1 MQHATW
7 NAIESSSVAMSVY
20 RSYRRL
26 MPSSA
31 RALLRWL
38 AMPRW
43 NAAAALVRHRAADTV
58 LSGPFRGMH
67 LNLTPVS
74 SRNLLG
80 YLLGTQEI
88 ELHDVVRRLIARGY
102 PRIINVGAADGYYA
116 IGFLRQMPRTKVTA
130 FEGALEHHAGL
141 LRAAVQNSVAARFTL
156 RGFCH
161 PDDLGAELAELPGST
176 LVLADIEGGELDML
190 DLIKVPRLS
199 SADILVETHDAF
211 VPDCTEKLK
220 ARFSGTHNV
229 EQIVARPRSLADFPA
244 AIIPELSKFMPRT
257 AVELMNERRTG
268 TQMWLYLTAKRQP
281 EVEAV
286 GVVEKSNLDRGS
298 L

>member
-43 NAAAALVRHRAADTV
+43 NAATALVRHRAADTV
-58 LSGPFRGMH
+58 LSGPFMGMH
-67 LNLTPVS
+67 LSLTPVS

-88 ELHDVVRRLIARGY
+88 ELHDVVRRVIARGY

-116 IGFLRQMPRTKVTA
+116 IGLLRQMPRTKVTA

-141 LRAAVQNSVAARFTL
+141 LRTAVLNGVAGRFTL
-156 RGFCH
+156 KGFCH
-161 PDDLGAELAELPGST
+161 PDDLGAELAELPGPT

-190 DLIKVPRLS
+190 DLINVPRLS
-199 SADILVETHDAF
+199 YADILVETHDAF
-211 VPDCTEKLK
+211 VPDCTKKLK
-220 ARFSGTHNV
+220 ARFSGTHNF

-244 AIIPELSKFMPRT
+244 AIIPELSKFMPGT

-268 TQMWLYLTAKRQP
+268 TQMWLYLTAKRQT
-281 EVEAV
+281 EAEAI
-286 GVVEKSNLDRGS
+286 GVVEKSNSDRGS

>member
-26 MPSSA
+26 LPSSA
-31 RALLRWL
+31 RTLLRWL
-38 AMPRW
+38 TMPRW
-43 NAAAALVRHRAADTV
+43 NAAAALVRHRADNTV
-58 LSGPFRGMH
+58 LSGPFTGMH
-67 LNLTPVS
+67 LSLTPVS

-88 ELHDVVRRLIARGY
+88 ELHDVVRRAIVRGY

-116 IGFLRQMPRTKVTA
+116 VGFLRQMPRTKVTA
-130 FEGALEHHAGL
+130 FEGVLEHHAGL
-141 LRAAVQNSVAARFTL
+141 LRAAVLNGVAARFTL
-156 RGFCH
+156 KGFCRS
-161 PDDLGAELAELPGST
+161 DDLGAELAELPGST

-199 SADILVETHDAF
+199 YADILVETHDAF
-211 VPDCTEKLK
+211 VPNCTEKLK
-220 ARFSGTHNV
+220 VRFSETHNV

-286 GVVEKSNLDRGS
+286 GVVEKSNSDRGR

>member
-31 RALLRWL
+31 RAMLRWL

-43 NAAAALVRHRAADTV
+43 NAAAALVRHRAANTV
-58 LSGPFRGMH
+58 LSGPFTGMH
-67 LNLTPVS
+67 LSLTPVS

-88 ELHDVVRRLIARGY
+88 ELHDVVRRVIARDY
-102 PRIINVGAADGYYA
+102 SRIINVGAADGYYA

-141 LRAAVQNSVAARFTL
+141 LRAAVLNGVAARFTL
-156 RGFCH
+156 KGFCH
-161 PDDLGAELAELPGST
+161 PDDLGAELVELPSTT
-176 LVLADIEGGELDML
+176 LVLADIEGGELEML

-199 SADILVETHDAF
+199 YADILVETHDAF
-211 VPDCTEKLK
+211 VPNCTEKLK
-220 ARFSGTHNV
+220 SRFSGTHNI
-229 EQIVARPRSLADFPA
+229 ELIVARPRALADFPA
-244 AIIPELSKFMPRT
+244 ATIPELSKFMPRT

-268 TQMWLYLTAKRQP
+268 TQMWLYLTAKRLP

-286 GVVEKSNLDRGS
+286 VVVEKSNSDRGS

>member
-7 NAIESSSVAMSVY
+7 NAIESSSVAMGVY
-20 RSYRRL
+20 RSYRKL
-26 MPSSA
+26 LPPSA

-43 NAAAALVRHRAADTV
+43 NAAAALVRHRAANTV
-58 LSGPFRGMH
+58 LSGPFKGMH
-67 LNLTPVS
+67 LSLTPVS
-74 SRNLLG
+74 NRNLLG
-80 YLLGTQEI
+80 YLLGTQEA
-88 ELHDVVRRLIARGY
+88 ELHDVVRRVIVRGY

-116 IGFLRQMPRTKVTA
+116 IGFLQQMPRTKVTA
-130 FEGALEHHAGL
+130 FEGADEHHAGL
-141 LRAAVQNSVAARFTL
+141 MQAAALNGVTARFAL
-156 RGFCH
+156 KGFCH
-161 PDDLGAELAELPGST
+161 PNDLGAELAELEGPT
-176 LVLADIEGGELDML
+176 LVLADIEGGELDVL
-190 DLIKVPRLS
+190 DPAKVARLS
-199 SADILVETHDAF
+199 DVDILVETHDAF
-211 VPDCTEKLK
+211 VPNCTAKLIV
-220 ARFSGTHNV
+220 RFSRSHNI

-281 EVEAV
+281 DVKAV
-286 GVVEKSNLDRGS
+286 RVVERLDSDRGC

>member
-43 NAAAALVRHRAADTV
+43 NAATALVRHRAADTV
-58 LSGPFRGMH
+58 LSGPFMGMH
-67 LNLTPVS
+67 LSLTPVS

-88 ELHDVVRRLIARGY
+88 ELHDVVRRVIARGY

-116 IGFLRQMPRTKVTA
+116 IGLLRQMPRTKVTA

-141 LRAAVQNSVAARFTL
+141 LRTAVLNDVAGRFTL
-156 RGFCH
+156 KGFCH
-161 PDDLGAELAELPGST
+161 PDDLGAELAELPGPT

-190 DLIKVPRLS
+190 DLINVPRLS
-199 SADILVETHDAF
+199 YADILVETHDAF
-211 VPDCTEKLK
+211 VPDCTKKLK
-220 ARFSGTHNV
+220 ARFSGTHN
-229 EQIVARPRSLADFPA
+229 F
-244 AIIPELSKFMPRT
+244 
-257 AVELMNERRTG
+257 
-268 TQMWLYLTAKRQP
+268 
-281 EVEAV
+281 
-286 GVVEKSNLDRGS
+286 
-298 L
+298 